1 MKISHVLKLL
11 VLSTFMSA
19 SVSSFAA
26 GDAVAGKDKAQEL
39 GCVACHGIDGNGAT
53 PRIPQA
59 PKLAGQYANYIVQ
72 ALKDYRSGK
81 RQNPIMG
88 GFAGTLSD
96 EDRENI
102 AAHYASQTGLRV
114 VER

>member
-1 MKISHVLKLL
+1 MKISHALKLL
-11 VLSTFMSA
+11 VLSTFMSV
-19 SVSSFAA
+19 SVSSLAA
-26 GDAVAGKDKAQEL
+26 GDAVAGKNRAQEL
-39 GCVACHGIDGNGAT
+39 GCPACHGIDGNGAT

-59 PKLAGQYANYIVQ
+59 PKLAGQYAKYIVH
-72 ALKDYRSGK
+72 ALKAYRTGK
-81 RQNPIMG
+81 RQNAIMG
-88 GFAGTLSD
+88 GFAGALTD